1 MNKKKTRSHYQRK
14 HIKET
19 IPWATPLKI
28 TKANGAVEY
37 VKVDK
42 NKMVT
47 TIVNGKRKVDN
58 SKLVW
63 WNKPK

>member
-1 MNKKKTRSHYQRK
+1 MNTKKTRSYYQKK
-14 HIKET
+14 HIKKT

-28 TKANGAVEY
+28 TKANGTVEY

-42 NKMVT
+42 DKMVR
-47 TIVNGKRKVDN
+47 TIANGKRKINN

>member
-1 MNKKKTRSHYQRK
+1 MNTKKTRSHYQRK

-28 TKANGAVEY
+28 TKADGTVKY
-37 VKVDK
+37 VKVNKD
-42 NKMVT
+42 KMVT
-47 TIVNGKRKVDN
+47 TIANGKRKVDN
-58 SKLVW
+58 SKLIW